1 MIRWIKSSR
10 NIYVELKPIHYFQL
24 FIVMKKKTKNQV
36 LVDSMGSGAREAY
49 LLLNPHGF
57 SAVTKVHK
65 SSKKYNRKQNKVEA
79 E

>member
-1 MIRWIKSSR
+1 MIRCIESST
-10 NIYVELKPIHYFQL
+10 NTYIELKPIHYLQL
-24 FIVMKKKTKNQV
+24 FIVMNKKTKNKV
-36 LVDSMGSGAREAY
+36 LVDAMGSGAREAY

-65 SSKKYNRKQNKVEA
+65 SSKNYNRKQNKVEA